1 MYKKKVRIKKKF
13 HCALYEYFGDVLQ
26 ERVFGTDIFLNFI
39 LNFKIVFLNVL
50 FKSSFYV

>member
-1 MYKKKVRIKKKF
+1 MYKKKVRNKKNF

-26 ERVFGTDIFLNFI
+26 ERVFGTDIFLNF
-39 LNFKIVFLNVL
+39 KIVFLNVL

>member
-1 MYKKKVRIKKKF
+1 MYKKKVRIKKIF

-26 ERVFGTDIFLNFI
+26 ERVFGTDIFLNF
-39 LNFKIVFLNVL
+39 KIVFLNVL